1 MTRGSIAPFVI
12 IVVLP
17 TLAWLAFVLI
27 PRLRAK
33 ASIRRGL
40 AESAR
45 GDIHYLGT
53 FAETTTKEN
62 ERG

>member
-17 TLAWLAFVLI
+17 TLVWLLLVLI
-27 PRLRAK
+27 PRLRVRGN
-33 ASIRRGL
+33 IRRGL

-45 GDIHYLGT
+45 GDLHHLGSSIP
-53 FAETTTKEN
+53 TTTKEN
-62 ERG
+62 ER